1 MCVKGDAT
9 VLLMWLRSHTLMLPV
24 TVTNQ
29 VMIKPTTDESNFY
42 LWVCFHTAEQHAVLA
57 WRVGAGERAFAT

>member
-1 MCVKGDAT
+1 M
-9 VLLMWLRSHTLMLPV
+9 LMLPV
-24 TVTNQ
+24 TVKNQ

-42 LWVCFHTAEQHAVLA
+42 LWVCFHTAEQHAALA